1 MKKSMSTGN
10 AGKILFFSL
19 LAVPFLLSG
28 CISSLYSSAGMGI
41 GTGMGDMLPAVGGFA
56 DDIQDI
62 VVPAEMEWDRSKSMA
77 IKTESFHGG
86 IWHYTG
92 LVETASL
99 KDYMARAME
108 DSNWKLVGEAASG
121 DIMLAFVKPHK
132 TCMMTISEHDFRKTA
147 LSLYITIDK
156 TAAIGLNPFGE
167 AISNE

>member
-1 MKKSMSTGN
+1 MKNCPFISR
-10 AGKILFFSL
+10 ILLFSL
-19 LAVPFLLSG
+19 IASTLFLSG
-28 CISSLYSSAGMGI
+28 CISTI
-41 GTGMGDMLPAVGGFA
+41 FPGTGVQGAGVGDMLPAVGGFA

-62 VVPAEMEWDRSKSMA
+62 VVPVEMKWDRSKSMA

-92 LVETASL
+92 FVETASL
-99 KDYMARAME
+99 KDYMGRAME
-108 DSNWKLVGEAASG
+108 DANWKLVGEAASG

-147 LSLYITIDK
+147 LTLYVTIDK

-167 AISNE
+167 PVSN

>member
-1 MKKSMSTGN
+1 MKKCPSLSR
-10 AGKILFFSL
+10 ILLFFL
-19 LAVPFLLSG
+19 ITVTLLLSG
-28 CISSLYSSAGMGI
+28 CISSILPGGAMP
-41 GTGMGDMLPAVGGFA
+41 GTGVGDMLPAVGSFA

-92 LVETASL
+92 FVETASL
-99 KDYMARAME
+99 KDYMTRAME
-108 DSNWKLVGEAASG
+108 DTNWKLVVEAASG

-132 TCMMTISEHDFRKTA
+132 TCMMTISEHDFRKTG
-147 LSLYITIDK
+147 LTLYVTIDK

-167 AISNE
+167 AISTP

>member
-1 MKKSMSTGN
+1 MKNCPFITR
-10 AGKILFFSL
+10 ILLFSL
-19 LAVPFLLSG
+19 TASTLFLSG
-28 CISSLYSSAGMGI
+28 CISTI
-41 GTGMGDMLPAVGGFA
+41 FPGTGMPGGGVGDMLPAVGGFA

-62 VVPAEMEWDRSKSMA
+62 VVPVEMEWDRSKSMA

-92 LVETASL
+92 FVETASL

-108 DSNWKLVGEAASG
+108 DANWKLVGEAASG

-147 LSLYITIDK
+147 
-156 TAAIGLNPFGE
+156 
-167 AISNE
+167 

>member
-1 MKKSMSTGN
+1 MKKCPSLSR
-10 AGKILFFSL
+10 ILLFFL
-19 LAVPFLLSG
+19 VAITLFLSG
-28 CISSLYSSAGMGI
+28 CISTIFPGI
-41 GTGMGDMLPAVGGFA
+41 GMQGAGVGSMPPAVGSFA

-62 VVPAEMEWDRSKSMA
+62 IVPGEMEWDRKKSMA

-92 LVETASL
+92 SVETASL
-99 KDYMARAME
+99 KDYMIRAME

-132 TCMMTISEHDFRKTA
+132 TCMMTISEHEFRNTG
-147 LSLYITIDK
+147 LTLYVTIDK

-167 AISNE
+167 AIPTK